1 MMSETDPEKSNLLPE
16 LSNCKKSVG
25 VESKHSANLNPV
37 SEKLTLQQPQKCN
50 KPLNNKRTME
60 RHILDGN
67 EKHFQCKQVKSS
79 FEKQP
84 DLKVHI

>member
-50 KPLNNKRTME
+50 KPILTLCNISIILNQYQFSHSNK
-60 RHILDGN
+60 
-67 EKHFQCKQVKSS
+67 
-79 FEKQP
+79 
-84 DLKVHI
+84 